1 MRSSKKPSTINKISI
16 TKISLRLLCLLSG
29 GRDRTATNLQLS
41 LDHLSLNN
49 DNGAFFVPGV
59 TGFHQSAK

>member
-1 MRSSKKPSTINKISI
+1 MRSSRKPSTINKIPI
-16 TKISLRLLCLLSG
+16 TKISLSLLCLLSG
-29 GRDRTATNLQLS
+29 ERDRTATNLLLS

-49 DNGAFFVPGV
+49 DNGTFFVPGV